1 LSLEE
6 EVAEEHLIFQ
16 IPVFQL
22 QTLTSF
28 DMRIIFIT
36 LALGALAQAQRLGPS
51 STTTPVPILK
61 QINKVNEDGSY
72 TYGYENADGSYK
84 IETKDANGQVQ
95 GKYGYYDDENTLRE
109 IEYGA
114 SRAGFFPQGTG
125 IKAPEV
131 AAHVENPNAPQDGS
145 YDPEIFTYP
154 YQPGYTG
161 PNSIQPVQSVAQ
173 PAQGRRLRVK
183 TVRKQSNAARQL
195 NLFQQQQYQQP
206 QAQDY
211 QQQQQYYQ
219 QPQAQPQQ
227 QYYQQPQQQ
236 QQQSQLPS
244 YYQAQPQAP
253 AFHPSQLF
261 QGHPARN
268 FDLNTGSYSVSY
280 GHQG

>member
-1 LSLEE
+1 
-6 EVAEEHLIFQ
+6 
-16 IPVFQL
+16 
-22 QTLTSF
+22 
-28 DMRIIFIT
+28 MRIIFIT
-36 LALGALAQAQRLGPS
+36 LALGALTHAQRLGPVT

-95 GKYGYYDDENTLRE
+95 GKYGYYDDQNTLRE
-109 IEYGA
+109 VEYGA
-114 SRAGFFPQGTG
+114 SRAGFFPTGTD

-131 AAHVENPNAPQDGS
+131 AAHVDNPNAPQDGS
-145 YDPEIFTYP
+145 YDPEIYTYP
-154 YQPGYTG
+154 YQPGYDG
-161 PNSIQPVQSVAQ
+161 PNSVQPSQFAAQ

-195 NLFQQQQYQQP
+195 NLFQQQQQYQQP

-211 QQQQQYYQ
+211 QQQQHQQQQYH

-236 QQQSQLPS
+236 QAQQPQLPS

-253 AFHPSQLF
+253 AFNPSQLF

-280 GHQG
+280 GHHG

>member
-1 LSLEE
+1 
-6 EVAEEHLIFQ
+6 
-16 IPVFQL
+16 
-22 QTLTSF
+22 
-28 DMRIIFIT
+28 MRIIVLT
-36 LALGALAQAQRLGPS
+36 LALGALTQAQRLGPS

-109 IEYGA
+109 VEYGA

-131 AAHVENPNAPQDGS
+131 AAHVDNPNAPDDGS

-161 PNSIQPVQSVAQ
+161 PNSVQHVQTAQ

-195 NLFQQQQYQQP
+195 NLFQQQQQQYQQP

-211 QQQQQYYQ
+211 QQQQQYHYQ
-219 QPQAQPQQ
+219 QPQAQAQAQPQPQQ
-227 QYYQQPQQQ
+227 QYYQQQQQ
-236 QQQSQLPS
+236 QQQQPQSQLPS